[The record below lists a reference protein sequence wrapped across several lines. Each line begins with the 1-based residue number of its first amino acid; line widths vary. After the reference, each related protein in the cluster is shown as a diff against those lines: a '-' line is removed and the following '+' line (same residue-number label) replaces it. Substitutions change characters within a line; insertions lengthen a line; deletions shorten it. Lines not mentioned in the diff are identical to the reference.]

1 MGEKTNIKSEVY
13 WDSLAEAWK
22 SAAHP
27 ERLAILHLMCN
38 CGCDQIMVKTIYETL
53 LLEQPI
59 TSRHLSIMRKAG
71 LLKRERKDGKI
82 FYYLNKENEIARGI
96 KYFLTEKR

>member
-1 MGEKTNIKSEVY
+1 MSKKNNKISEIY
-13 WDSLAEAWK
+13 WDNLAEAWK

-38 CGCDQIMVKTIYETL
+38 CKCDQMMVKHIYETL
-53 LLEQPI
+53 QLEQSI

-71 LLKRERKDGKI
+71 LLKRKIKDGKT
-82 FYYLNKENEIARGI
+82 FYHLNKENEIARGI
-96 KYFLTEKR
+96 KNFLTEK